1 MRLKT
6 YRGADTKSVLDR
18 IKTELG
24 PDAVILGTRQCE
36 DNGRNICEITAALE
50 DNPGQQHSETHSGN
64 NGTHHQETSVSG
76 TGPQTQTAPKG
87 PPPGWD
93 QWHQEWSEIKHHLL
107 TLLRP
112 QLDLHLLT
120 PIQRQSLEYLEREGV
135 TGQVIMDI
143 YTELKNQPGTSILGP
158 LERMVHVRAWN
169 NELWPQKFH
178 AVAGPH
184 GVGKT
189 SALLRMALAVKREK
203 PRTRI
208 CLVNTDQRRLQSRLI
223 LQHYAELSEFDFLEA
238 QSPVEFAQLVSQ
250 NAQDYD
256 KIFLDLPGLE
266 RGQTLE
272 RLMGRL
278 GLDAARDLVLHI
290 AFSPHFASSQL
301 KEFERQYYSPLAK
314 SLIWTKCDEAC
325 SFGAI
330 VNTAVATSLPIS
342 ALSYGTGLAETMAA
356 AKHVPLWRL
365 VFKHKLPNEQ

>member
-6 YRGADTKSVLDR
+6 FRGSDTTSVLDR
-18 IKTELG
+18 IKAELG
-24 PDAVILGTRQCE
+24 PDAVILGTRHCD
-36 DNGRNICEITAALE
+36 DNGQNICEITAALE
-50 DNPGQQHSETHSGN
+50 DNPDQQSSEYRAGN
-64 NGTHHQETSVSG
+64 NGPHGQKTTDASG
-76 TGPQTQTAPKG
+76 RPTTPQD

-93 QWHQEWSEIKHHLL
+93 QWHQEWSQIKEHLV

-120 PIQRQSLEYLEREGV
+120 PIQRQALEYLERESV
-135 TGQVIMDI
+135 AAQVILDI
-143 YTELKNQPGTSILGP
+143 YTELKNHPGTSILGP
-158 LERMVHVRAWN
+158 LERMVDVRPWCREN
-169 NELWPQKFH
+169 WPERFH

-189 SALLRMALAVKREK
+189 SALLRMALAVKHEK
-203 PRTRI
+203 PSARI
-208 CLVNTDQRRLQSRLI
+208 CLVNTDQRRLQSKLI
-223 LQHYAELSEFDFLEA
+223 LQHYAELSEFDFAEI
-238 QSPVEFAQLVSQ
+238 QSPLEFAHLVSES
-250 NAQDYD
+250 DEYD
-256 KIFLDLPGLE
+256 KVFLDLPGLE
-266 RGQTLE
+266 RRQTLE
-272 RLMGRL
+272 RLMGKL

-290 AFSPHFASSQL
+290 ALSPHFAPGQL
-301 KEFERQYYSPLAK
+301 KDFERQYYSPLAK
-314 SLIWTKCDEAC
+314 SLIWTKLDEAC